1 VIAPFVFAAAA
12 LAAVL
17 ISRRT
22 AADPV
27 TPQAISLASWCGT
40 LALFA
45 LHRVPYVPLST
56 RTWIVLA
63 AALVTLVLSL
73 SAGTWI
79 SGVGFRTPQSMP
91 RTTLVRARA
100 WIPFCALLGLS
111 GVVWYVWNI
120 QRILGWDALHD
131 GARIRAAL
139 GSYTIPSTFLFLQF
153 FCVVTPLVALTVRLL
168 GERLRPVDLT
178 GAGLCVVATWLSTDR
193 TQFFTL
199 ASASCFLALYVHGP
213 RLSLRALVI
222 AAAAGLTVAA
232 VNFAVISRWVGKSP
246 DASAYV
252 YATASYPA
260 FEVALSSPP
269 AGTGGRH
276 VFFPIVRL
284 LDRLHLVSGPLPSPI
299 FAYAAVTRDRPG
311 GELFFNGYTWLN
323 YPYQDWGLAGV
334 FPYVAV
340 VGLVGGVL
348 YGRVRANRF
357 RPVPLLLMAQ
367 FATGLLLS
375 PFVNK
380 FNNTASWYIAV
391 FSVLPF
397 VAASWRGAGR
407 R

>member
-1 VIAPFVFAAAA
+1 VIAVIAFGAAA

-17 ISRRT
+17 ISRRA

-27 TPQAISLASWCGT
+27 TPQAVSLAAWFST
-40 LALFA
+40 LALFS
-45 LHRVPYVPLST
+45 LHRMPYVPLSA
-56 RTWIVLA
+56 RTWTVIA

-79 SGVGFRTPQSMP
+79 GRTLFRNPPSP
-91 RTTLVRARA
+91 SRLALRRARA
-100 WIPFCALLGLS
+100 WIPVYALLGLS
-111 GVVWYVWNI
+111 GMAWYVWNI
-120 QRILGWDALHD
+120 QRILGWDALAD

-168 GERLRPVDLT
+168 GERLRPVDLA

-199 ASASCFLALYVHGP
+199 ASASCFLALYLHGH
-213 RLSLRALVI
+213 RLSLRALAL
-222 AAAAGLTVAA
+222 AAAAGLAVVAL
-232 VNFAVISRWVGKSP
+232 NFAVISRWVGKSSE
-246 DASAYV
+246 ASAYV
-252 YATASYPA
+252 YATASFPA
-260 FEVALSSPP
+260 LDVALGSPP
-269 AGTGGRH
+269 SGTGGRH

-299 FAYAAVTRDRPG
+299 FDYAAVTRGRPG
-311 GELFFNGYTWLN
+311 GELLFNGYTWLN

-340 VGLVGGVL
+340 VGLAGGVL
-348 YGRVRANRF
+348 YGRVRANRH
-357 RPVPLLLMAQ
+357 RPVPLLLLAQ

-391 FSVLPF
+391 FSVIPF
-397 VAASWRGAGR
+397 LAVSWRGADR